1 MIAMTTRR
9 GFGVDAVTPHN
20 EAGKGDYAETV
31 LLPGDPQRAEWMA
44 ETFLEAP
51 RCVNR
56 RRGALGFTGLFR
68 GKPVSI
74 QATGIGVSSFLIY
87 AHELLDFHGV
97 RTLIRTGT
105 CGGLAAAVRLRSLVL
120 SQSVRGESA
129 DSGQVFGLYG
139 ADAGPDPALFARALA
154 KAAELGIEHQAGL
167 TACSD
172 IFHHPEGRARF
183 AEAQAHGA
191 LAVDMETSALY
202 RIAAHFGA
210 QALSILTVVDNVVTG
225 EQTDY
230 SERQALFADMTRL
243 AFEVAIENQAAWRFG
258 AVCSSMP
265 GRWPR
270 R

>member
-1 MIAMTTRR
+1 MIAMKNAA

-20 EAGKGDYAETV
+20 EADKGDYAETV

-87 AHELLDFHGV
+87 VNELLDFHGV
-97 RTLIRTGT
+97 KTLIRTGT
-105 CGGLAAAVRLRSLVL
+105 CGGLTANVGLRSLVI
-120 SQSVRGESA
+120 SQSVRAESA
-129 DSGQVFGLYG
+129 ESGQVFGLYQ
-139 ADAGPDPALFARALA
+139 AAAGPDPILSARATA
-154 KAAELGIEHQAGL
+154 RAVELGIDHHAGL
-167 TACSD
+167 TICSD
-172 IFHHPEGRARF
+172 IFYHPEGHARF
-183 AEAQAHGA
+183 AEAQARGA

-210 QALSILTVVDNVVTG
+210 RALSLLTVVDNVATG
-225 EQTDY
+225 EQTAY
-230 SERQALFADMTRL
+230 SERQALFTDMTRL
-243 AFEVAIENQAAWRFG
+243 ALDIAATN
-258 AVCSSMP
+258 AA
-265 GRWPR
+265 
-270 R
+270 

>member
-1 MIAMTTRR
+1 M
-9 GFGVDAVTPHN
+9 TPHI
-20 EAGKGDYAETV
+20 EADRGDYADTV

-87 AHELLDFHGV
+87 AHELLDYHDV

-105 CGGLAAAVRLRSLVL
+105 CGSLTAEVKLRSLVI
-120 SQSVRGESA
+120 SQSARAESA
-129 DSGQVFGLYG
+129 RSGQVFGLYEAG
-139 ADAGPDPALFARALA
+139 AGPDPGLLGGALA
-154 KAAELGIEHQAGL
+154 KAAELGIDHHVGL

-172 IFHHPEGRARF
+172 IFHHPEGRVRF
-183 AEAQAHGA
+183 AEAQAAGA

-202 RIAAHFGA
+202 RIARHFGA
-210 QALSILTVVDNVVTG
+210 QALSILTVVDNIVTD

-230 SERQALFADMTRL
+230 SERQTLFTDMSRL
-243 AFEVAIENQAAWRFG
+243 ALEIAME
-258 AVCSSMP
+258 
-265 GRWPR
+265 PR
-270 R
+270 